1 MKVFISQPM
10 RGKTDDEIKEE
21 RAAAEGLVRGKF
33 RGDVEVIDSFIDGA
47 PKTKHKAVYYLG
59 RSIQLL
65 ADADMIVCLKG
76 WEDARGCRIEKAIA
90 TEYGIPALLAP
101 EP

>member
-21 RAAAEGLVRGKF
+21 RAAAEGLVRGKL